1 MRPTPEPARPLCPTD
16 LLGAGAGYGFV
27 FAHALAERAAGLGPL
42 TARLGLSGPSLA
54 ALLARFLPGMTLPPA
69 ARADL
74 ALPAPLVRPE
84 EDAIRM
90 LILWRAADTRPEARW
105 LAAILARRAQ
115 ERRHLWE
122 DLGLPSRSALGQ
134 LIGHHL
140 PGLKAANSHNM
151 RWKKYFYRQICADA
165 AFSLCLAPSCEDCP
179 EKTACFA
186 PDDSLAPQRIVGE
199 FVANP
204 SLSA

>member
-16 LLGAGAGYGFV
+16 LLGAGAGYGFI

-42 TARLGLSGPSLA
+42 TARLGLSGPAAA
-54 ALLARFLPGMTLPPA
+54 ALLARFLPGTALPPA
-69 ARADL
+69 AQGDL
-74 ALPAPLVRPE
+74 ALPAPAQSPE
-84 EDAIRM
+84 EAAIAM

-115 ERRHLWE
+115 ESRHLWE
-122 DLGLPSRSALGQ
+122 DLGLPSRAALGQ

-140 PGLKAANSHNM
+140 PGLKAANARNM

-165 AFSLCLAPSCEDCP
+165 AFSLCLAPSCEECP
-179 EKTACFA
+179 EKTTCFA
-186 PDDSLAPQRIVGE
+186 PDDSASAQTIVGE